1 MASLVIAAPGDPATP
16 TGGYRY
22 DARVLAELRS
32 RGHKATALVLP
43 EDFPF
48 PSAGSVDA
56 TFENLAAIPADATL
70 VVDGLAFG
78 ALPAERLA
86 ALGRPVVALVHHPLA
101 LETGL
106 SPEQA
111 IHLDASE
118 RAALAAA
125 ALVVTPSA
133 ATKAMLIE
141 GYGVPKEKIRIAE
154 PGVDPAQ
161 RARGGEGAPVLLTV
175 AAVTPRKNQIA
186 LARALGRL
194 TDLDWRWRLVGSLS
208 RDKPYAEALRSE
220 IATQGISDRVE
231 LSGEVDDQ
239 QLAEAFDHAD
249 LFVLPSKLE
258 GYGMA
263 YAEALAH
270 ALPVVAGR
278 CEAAAAIVP
287 EKGGALVDPDDAEAL
302 ADALRPLIA
311 DVAARE
317 RAARYARAAGTRL
330 PRWFQCADVF
340 EHIMETFGAAKPA

>member
-32 RGHKATALVLP
+32 RGHMANALILP

-48 PSAGSVDA
+48 PSQASIDA
-56 TFENLAAIPADATL
+56 TFENLAAVPAETTL
-70 VVDGLAFG
+70 VVDGLAYG
-78 ALPAERLA
+78 ALPAERIA

-106 SPEQA
+106 TPEQA
-111 IHLDASE
+111 IRLDASE

-186 LARALGRL
+186 LARALGLL
-194 TDLDWRWRLVGSLS
+194 TDLDWRWRLVGSLV
-208 RDKPYAEALRSE
+208 RDRPYVDALRSE
-220 IATQGISDRVE
+220 IAALGLSDRVE
-231 LSGEVDDQ
+231 LAGEVDDRA
-239 QLAEAFDHAD
+239 LSDAFDRAD

-278 CEAAAAIVP
+278 CEASAAIVP
-287 EKGGALVDPDDAEAL
+287 EKGGALVDPDDVESLAAE
-302 ADALRPLIA
+302 LRRLVG
-311 DVAARE
+311 DGDARE
-317 RAARYARAAGTRL
+317 RASRHARAAGARL

-340 EHIMETFGAAKPA
+340 EHIMETSGAARPA